1 VATDVCAKDQ
11 DSQKRAAENL
21 LLARKKYRLAFS
33 IQRYFNFGGLQRD
46 LRRVVLACADLG
58 HEVHVLTAKWEG
70 PRPANLT
77 IHVLRLHARTNHG
90 RSREFSEVV
99 GSFLRHE
106 SFDCLVGFNK
116 MPGLDVYWSG
126 DPCLA
131 EKIRHRKVPFFGA
144 LPRYRTYL
152 DLEATVLGNR
162 SDAEVLVLSEAEQE
176 RIVRHYGTSAS
187 RMHLLPA
194 GIDRRRFQ
202 ATAGEPR
209 VRASIRKELGI
220 AEDHLMM
227 LMVGSSFKTKGVD
240 RALRAMASLPTPIR
254 RQSRLVI
261 VGHGHA
267 APFQRIARWLDL
279 SDHVVF
285 TGGRDDVARFYRS
298 ADLLLHPARTETA
311 GHTLLEAMLC
321 GLPVLVTE
329 NCGYSMHVQRAKAG
343 LICPDPFR
351 QSDLN
356 RLLLQMLPLEA
367 RRTWKQNAI
376 RYCRAVDLYS
386 MVEEAVQVIVSRAER
401 NSRAA

>member
-1 VATDVCAKDQ
+1 VATVAPANDQ
-11 DSQKRAAENL
+11 DFQKRAPRNL
-21 LLARKKYRLAFS
+21 PRQGKKYRLAFS

-46 LRRVVLACADLG
+46 LRRVVLACAELG

-70 PRPANLT
+70 PQPANLT
-77 IHVLRLHARTNHG
+77 IHHFRLHSRTNHG

-99 GSFLRHE
+99 RSFLRHE
-106 SFDCLVGFNK
+106 NFDCVIGFNK

-131 EKIRHRKVPFFGA
+131 ERIQHRKLPFFGA

-152 DLEATVLGNR
+152 DLEAMVLGNR
-162 SDAEVLVLSEAEQE
+162 SDTEILVLSEAEQE

-187 RMHLLPA
+187 RVHLLPA
-194 GIDRRRFQ
+194 GIDWRRFQ
-202 ATAGEPR
+202 ATASEPL

-240 RALRAMASLPTPIR
+240 RALRAVASLPPPIR
-254 RQSRLVI
+254 RQSRLVV
-261 VGHGHA
+261 VGNGYA
-267 APFQRIARWLDL
+267 APFRRIARRLDL
-279 SDHVVF
+279 ADRVLF
-285 TGGRDDVARFYRS
+285 TGGRDDVPTFYRS

-311 GHTLLEAMLC
+311 GHVLLEAMLC

-329 NCGYSMHVQRAKAG
+329 NCGYSTHVERAQAG

-356 RLLLQMLPLEA
+356 RLLLQMIPVPA
-367 RRTWKQNAI
+367 RRVWKQNAI
-376 RYCRAVDLYS
+376 TYCSAVDLYG
-386 MVEEAVQVIVSRAER
+386 MVEKAVQVIVSRAER
-401 NSRAA
+401 NCRAA